1 MAWHG
6 VGTNG
11 AMVAYPRFM
20 AGLGRAWRGKAGQG
34 AARRGWAG
42 RGQARQGHQRCRW
55 RIRDLRL
62 GKAGR
67 GLARHGMARAPM
79 VHFNL

>member
-1 MAWHG
+1 MARAPMVQVAYRDFWRGEARLGMAWHG

-34 AARRGWAG
+34 EGTNGAFQFIKSNAKG
-42 RGQARQGHQRCRW
+42 GQ
-55 RIRDLRL
+55 DD
-62 GKAGR
+62 
-67 GLARHGMARAPM
+67 RAKTI
-79 VHFNL
+79 